1 MATITIPY
9 TPRRWAFSL
18 HDSLKRW
25 IILVLH
31 RRAGKTTAV
40 LNHLQ
45 RDCLRIPEAQ
55 FAYIG
60 PTYKQS
66 KRVAWDIAK
75 KISRTI
81 PGIQYNESE
90 LTVKYPNGSKLILVG
105 SDNPDSL
112 RGMALWGV
120 GFDEYSQQPSNIFS
134 EIISKALAD
143 HLGYAIFFGT
153 PKGKNEF
160 HRIYQAAKGNP
171 EWAVVFKTIDDSLRD
186 EEGETI
192 ENLRVALEDDR
203 KLVEQGLMTEDEF
216 NQEWY
221 CSFEA
226 AIKGAYYATQLAAA
240 RKQGRI
246 KLVPY
251 DPVLKTHTVWD
262 LGVGQNLAIGMYQR
276 VGAETHMIDYW
287 EGSNK
292 DGIPQAIKALQ
303 NKPYIFG
310 KHFVPHDAEGTE
322 SGTGKTRLAT
332 AKELWPQAQFELV
345 PKLSVDDGISKGR
358 LMFSRLWI
366 DEANCQLFLDYIAQY
381 RQEWDDNRG
390 MFLEKPYHD
399 FTSHAADVHRYAA
412 VIEDQMT
419 NDDFK
424 PYQQPAWE
432 PETSYFS

>member
-1 MATITIPY
+1 MVKIIIPY
-9 TPRRWAFSL
+9 TPRRWADKL
-18 HDSLKRW
+18 HSASTRW
-25 IILVLH
+25 IVLVLC

-45 RDCLRIPEAQ
+45 RDCLRVPEAQ

-66 KRVAWDIAK
+66 KRVAWDIVK
-75 KISRTI
+75 KISRDI
-81 PGIQYNESE
+81 PGVQYNESE
-90 LTVKYPNGSKLILVG
+90 LTVRYPNGSKLILVG

-112 RGMALWGV
+112 RGIALWGV

-160 HRIYQAAKGNP
+160 HRIYKAALTNS
-171 EWAVVFKTIDDSLRD
+171 EWTAVLKTIDDLLAE

-192 ENLRVALEDDR
+192 DNLRQALEDDKR
-203 KLVEQGLMTEDEF
+203 LVAQGLMSEDEF

-226 AIKGAYYATQLAAA
+226 AIKGAYYATQLQDA

-251 DPVLKTHTVWD
+251 DPSLKVHMVSD
-262 LGVGQNLAIGMYQR
+262 LGVGQNFATGFYQR
-276 VGAETHMIDYW
+276 VAGETRMIDYW

-292 DGIPQAIKALQ
+292 DGIPQAVKAAKD
-303 NKPYIFG
+303 KPYVYG
-310 KHFVPHDAEGTE
+310 KWFLPHDAEAA
-322 SGTGKTRLAT
+322 SIDTGRTRVQT
-332 AKELWPQAQFELV
+332 IKELWPNLEVSIV
-345 PKLSVDDGISKGR
+345 PKLSVDDGISRGR
-358 LMFSRLWI
+358 LMFSHVWI
-366 DEANCQLFLDYIAQY
+366 DEEKCQKFLDYIAQY
-381 RQEWDDNRG
+381 RQEWDDNKG
-390 MFLEKPYHD
+390 MFKEKPEHD

-412 VIEDQMT
+412 VIEDQMSNEDET
-419 NDDFK
+419 
-424 PYQQPAWE
+424 PLPEQEE
-432 PETSYFS
+432 PNLDIYD